1 MGMAPAPVQTAFGTR
16 LQNVK
21 VEIDEETLQQIA
33 AATDGRYFRAT
44 NNDKLR
50 GIYKE
55 IDQLEKSKIDV
66 KEYSKKEE
74 EYMRFGLLAT
84 GLFLLE
90 ILIRYLFFRNI
101 P

>member
-1 MGMAPAPVQTAFGTR
+1 M
-16 LQNVK
+16 
-21 VEIDEETLQQIA
+21 
-33 AATDGRYFRAT
+33 
-44 NNDKLR
+44 
-50 GIYKE
+50 E

>member
-1 MGMAPAPVQTAFGTR
+1 M
-16 LQNVK
+16 K
-21 VEIDEETLQQIA
+21 VEIDEGTLKQIA
-33 AATDGRYFRAT
+33 AATNGHYFRAT
-44 NNDKLR
+44 DNEKLR
-50 GIYKE
+50 AIYKE
-55 IDQLEKSKIDV
+55 IDQMEKSKIDV

-84 GLFLLE
+84 GLFLVE